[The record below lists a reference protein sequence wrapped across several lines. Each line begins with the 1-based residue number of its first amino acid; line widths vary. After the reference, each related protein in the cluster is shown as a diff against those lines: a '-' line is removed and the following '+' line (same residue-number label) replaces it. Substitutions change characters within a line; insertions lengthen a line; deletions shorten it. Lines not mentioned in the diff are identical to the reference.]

1 MMFNNCINFIV
12 KLYRMIFL
20 FPLQGVGPGRC
31 RGICGTPLD
40 SGLSQGVGYLSCFI
54 YDDIVSFDDVLLII

>member
-1 MMFNNCINFIV
+1 MKTGAADSV
-12 KLYRMIFL
+12 SLSV
-20 FPLQGVGPGRC
+20 QGVGPGGC

-54 YDDIVSFDDVLLII
+54 YDDIVSFDDILLII